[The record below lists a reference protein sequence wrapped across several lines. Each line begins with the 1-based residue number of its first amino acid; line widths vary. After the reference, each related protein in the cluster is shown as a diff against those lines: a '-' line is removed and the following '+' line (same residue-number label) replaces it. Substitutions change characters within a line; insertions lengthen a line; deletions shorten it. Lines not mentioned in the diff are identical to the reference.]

1 MILNSLYILF
11 IWRKVFLL
19 SIIFV
24 VVAFKSFAQDKVVT
38 GLIFDKDSKERIATI
53 SIHNI
58 TAGTSVYDNLKGEF
72 KINAKEGDW
81 LVFSKLGYHPDTIN
95 VQSTM
100 SLAVYMSRLAIQLR
114 EVTVRDSVMNP
125 EKRLLATQN
134 DFTKIYG
141 SLAYRDFLSMPSY
154 GGAGLSIDAIW
165 NSLSRSGRN
174 AERLQG
180 IIQRDYQQNV
190 IDYRFN
196 RTFVARVTGLK
207 GEKLT
212 SFMTRYRPG
221 YYTTSTTNDYEF
233 ISMIKNNYRR
243 FIRNPRAYSLQPLK
257 ASS

>member
-1 MILNSLYILF
+1 MMMNSPYILF
-11 IWRKVFLL
+11 VWRKAFL
-19 SIIFV
+19 SAVIFIT
-24 VVAFKSFAQDKVVT
+24 VAFNAVGQDKVVT

-58 TAGTSVYDNLKGEF
+58 TAGTSAYDNLKGEF
-72 KINAKEGDW
+72 KINAKEGDK

-95 VQSTM
+95 VQGNM
-100 SLAVYMSRLAIQLR
+100 SVAVYMSRLAIQLR
-114 EVTVRDSVMNP
+114 EVTVRDSVLSP
-125 EKRLLATQN
+125 EKWLLATQN

-154 GGAGLSIDAIW
+154 GGAGLSIDALW
-165 NSLSRSGRN
+165 NSLSRSGKN

-207 GEKLT
+207 DEKLT
-212 SFMTRYRPG
+212 SFMIRYRPG
-221 YYTTSTTNDYEF
+221 YYTATTTNDYEF
-233 ISMIKNNYRR
+233 VSIIKNNLRR
-243 FIRNPRAYSLQPLK
+243 FMRSPRGYSLQPLK
-257 ASS
+257 AKS